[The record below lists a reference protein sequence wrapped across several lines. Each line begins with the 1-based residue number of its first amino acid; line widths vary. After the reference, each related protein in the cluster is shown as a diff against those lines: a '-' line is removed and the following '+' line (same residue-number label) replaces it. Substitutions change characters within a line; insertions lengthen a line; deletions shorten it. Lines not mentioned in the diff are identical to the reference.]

1 MSTAPRFTV
10 PQDPPRS
17 RAASTIDRALDVV
30 TAILDSGGEGSL
42 RLADVSMQSGVSIG
56 SLYHHFGSRTGLIA
70 AARERQF
77 RDGLSYRGQIDTRTY
92 LASTSPSDFIELFDE
107 MLQTS
112 EASEVA
118 AGRRHRFELIG
129 AAATRPQ
136 DLPGVIALETAYLSA
151 GEEIGQELHDRGWL
165 RDGIEPRAFALFLH
179 SVSMARV
186 VRDLDDSVS
195 SEAWRRIVRGAL
207 EGMLVLDAGSRR

>member
-1 MSTAPRFTV
+1 VSTAPRFTV